1 MPILID
7 CVGEK
12 RMLLR
17 GCHIAVA
24 GIVMLG
30 IYEPT
35 ALLALDP
42 SKALTQYTRTVWTE
56 AEGLPQDTIRAI
68 AQTSDGYLWLGTT
81 EGLARF
87 DGYDF
92 VTFSRDKGNLPN
104 DSVTSLL
111 AGRDGSL
118 WIGTL
123 GGLARYA
130 DGRFTTYT
138 TENGLRSTSI
148 ISIVEDKAGVLWMVG
163 TGVLSRFAN
172 GKFTAYPKESLAPLE
187 SARVVYQDD
196 QQQIWVAGVGGLVKR
211 IGDKFVP
218 VLTAKDLDGNIITA
232 VLKGGAG
239 LWLAGIKGL
248 FLLQPD
254 GRLKRFTTKD
264 GLPDNV
270 VRALYQDH
278 AGNLWAGTLGGLSRL
293 QNGHFVGGDHEE
305 KGDKDWVW
313 SLFEDREGDLWAGMN
328 SSLIRFR
335 DDVFSVYGR
344 SESLPSDEPVVVH
357 QDAGGRIWVGYH
369 DNGLISLGP
378 GKRQAFTVRDGLPS
392 NQVFGIRDAANGDL
406 LVATFGG
413 LSRRHNGRLIN
424 YSVPDPFGRTVVFD
438 AVEDSRKHIW
448 AATANGVYE
457 FDGETWHM
465 VVRAGKD
472 SDGYTVTLTKTSD
485 GSIWAGT
492 LSKGLWRV
500 TDGRDNAAKPRL
512 YTTADGLGSNQIRS
526 IYEDADGTLYI
537 GTFSGGL
544 TTLRDG
550 VFRSYRAGDG
560 LLSDNISHIEDDG
573 KGSLWL
579 STTRGICRLAKQQL
593 KDFDAGRIHILTPR
607 NYGLADGL
615 RSTQCAPAYPA
626 GGGGTRTSD
635 GRLWFPTGRGLAV
648 IDPDKTDRI
657 PKSVSTPIT
666 HIVETAV
673 DGAIVDLRLDA
684 KLKPGTGRVQFR
696 YSGIYLT
703 APERVQFFYKL
714 EGLDRD
720 WIPAGNRRLINYNPL
735 PHGRY
740 RFAVRSALPDGIAN
754 EDLLAFEVLPHIY
767 ETRWFLWLCILS
779 ILGLIYGAYNLRLKQ
794 IHSRFQL
801 ISEERARL
809 GREIHD
815 TLAQGFVGICH
826 QLDALANKLGGDPQV
841 TRQHLNLARKM
852 ARHSLTE
859 ARRSVMDL
867 RMSELET
874 QDLPTALSTSAAQWV
889 PDSRIDVNVS
899 ALAFEERLPNDV
911 EQNLLRIAQEAVA
924 NAVKHANPKTISV
937 HLEKEGRFLLLRV
950 KDDGQGFEP
959 SGSMSLAG
967 GHFGILG
974 MRERAERLG
983 GELTLASHPGGGTQV
998 EVKVPLA
1005 TRRHRHN

>member
-1 MPILID
+1 
-7 CVGEK
+7 
-12 RMLLR
+12 MLLR
-17 GCHIAVA
+17 GDHIAVTVLA
-24 GIVMLG
+24 MLVMHG
-30 IYEPT
+30 PPV
-35 ALLALDP
+35 LLALNP

-92 VTFSRDKGNLPN
+92 VTFSREKGNLPN

-130 DGRFTTYT
+130 HGRFSTYT
-138 TENGLRSTSI
+138 TENGLRSASI
-148 ISIVEDKAGVLWMVG
+148 ISIVEDKTGVVWMVG
-163 TGVLSRFAN
+163 AGILSRFAK

-196 QQQIWVAGVGGLVKR
+196 QQQIWVAGVGGLLKR
-211 IGDKFVP
+211 IGDRFVP

-239 LWLAGIKGL
+239 FWLAGIKGL

-254 GRLKRFTTKD
+254 GRLKLFTTKD

-270 VRALYQDH
+270 VRALYEDH

-293 QNGHFVGGDHEE
+293 QDGHFVGGDHEE

-344 SESLPSDEPVVVH
+344 SEGLPSDEPVVVH
-357 QDAGGRIWVGYH
+357 EDTRGKIWVGYH
-369 DNGLISLGP
+369 DHGLISLGP
-378 GKRQAFTVRDGLPS
+378 GTRQAFTVRDGLLS
-392 NQVFGIRDAANGDL
+392 NQVFGIRDASNGDL
-406 LVATFGG
+406 LIATFGG
-413 LSRRHNGRLIN
+413 LSRWHNGRLIN
-424 YSVPDPFGRTVVFD
+424 YAVPDPFGRTVVFD
-438 AVEDSRKHIW
+438 ALEDRRKHIW

-457 FDGETWHM
+457 FDGQTWQLF
-465 VVRAGKD
+465 VRAGKD
-472 SDGYTVTLTKTSD
+472 SDGYTVTLTKTGD

-492 LSKGLWRV
+492 LSKGLWQV
-500 TDGRDNAAKPRL
+500 TNGRNNAAKPRL
-512 YTTADGLGSNQIRS
+512 YSAADGVGSNQIRS
-526 IYEDADGTLYI
+526 IYEDTDGTLYI

-550 VFRSYRAGDG
+550 IFRRYRAGDG

-579 STTRGICRLAKQQL
+579 STTRGICRLAKKQL
-593 KDFDAGRIHILTPR
+593 KDFAAGRIRVLTPR

-626 GGGGTRTSD
+626 GGGGTRTGD

-648 IDPDKTDRI
+648 IDPDSSDRI

-666 HIVETAV
+666 HIVETAA
-673 DGAIVDLRLDA
+673 DGNIVDLRQNA
-684 KLKPGTGRVQFR
+684 GLKPGTGRVQFR
-696 YSGIYLT
+696 YTGIYLP
-703 APERVQFFYKL
+703 APERVQYFYKL
-714 EGLDRD
+714 EGLDKD

-740 RFAVRSALPDGIAN
+740 RFAVRSVLPGGAAD
-754 EDLLAFEVLPHIY
+754 EDVLAFAVFPHIY

-779 ILGLIYGAYNLRLKQ
+779 IMAMIYGAFRLRLKQ
-794 IHSRFQL
+794 INSRFEL
-801 ISEERARL
+801 ISAERTRL

-815 TLAQGFVGICH
+815 TLAQGFVGLCH
-826 QLDALANKLGGDPQV
+826 QLDALANKLGEDPEV

-874 QDLPTALSTSAAQWV
+874 QDLPTALSTSAPQWV
-889 PDSRIDVNVS
+889 PDSRIDINVS
-899 ALAFEERLPNDV
+899 TLAFKEKLSNDA

-937 HLEKEGRFLLLRV
+937 HLEKDGRFLLLRV

-959 SGSMSLAG
+959 SGTMSLED

-1005 TRRHRHN
+1005 TKRNGDN